1 MTLADLFVAVCDLL
15 QRRTGAQVILG
26 LPGESDSG
34 VFVWPWRLAQNPNVR
49 NAPQHNGRPDGPG
62 QAKTSYRDVYFLIV
76 VRPAL
81 TPAGLALLDAAQCA
95 IAQEP
100 ALCIGE
106 ESVQL
111 LLDTPAT
118 NDLAQVFLA
127 AHIPLSICLSVVVR
141 GVPVPDAPTAQAP
154 HI

>member
-49 NAPQHNGRPDGPG
+49 NAPQHTGRPDGPG
-62 QAKTSYRDVYFLIV
+62 QAKTSYRDVYFLVV

-81 TPAGLALLDAAQCA
+81 TPEGLALLDAVQCV
-95 IAQEP
+95 IAQEA
-100 ALCIGE
+100 ALCIGD
-106 ESVQL
+106 ESVLL
-111 LLDTPAT
+111 LLDTPAVS
-118 NDLAQVFLA
+118 DLTQVFLA
-127 AHIPLSICLSVVVR
+127 ASLPLSICLSVVAQ
-141 GVPVPDAPTAQAP
+141 GVPDAPAAQAP
-154 HI
+154 D